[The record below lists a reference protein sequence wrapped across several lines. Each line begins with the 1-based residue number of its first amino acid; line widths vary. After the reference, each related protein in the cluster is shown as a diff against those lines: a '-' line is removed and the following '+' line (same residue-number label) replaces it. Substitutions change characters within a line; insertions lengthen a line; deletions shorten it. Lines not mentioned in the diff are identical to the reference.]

1 MAFHSQV
8 YRNYFCLP
16 LTLSIFSSQTFLV
29 PGTFSPEGIVTAL
42 STLTSLQQ
50 LKLAFKSPRSLPD
63 GESRHPPPLTRSVL
77 PALRT
82 LSFEGAGKYLEE
94 LIALIDAPRLFILTM
109 TLFDQ
114 TLLHTP
120 QSIQFVS
127 RSTILK
133 VFKKA
138 RLVFEDDGAAVVLS
152 PTLEGTSYTRLEVK
166 ILCRDS
172 DRQVSSLV
180 QVCASCLPL
189 LSALE
194 DLYIYDNSKS
204 PPHWREIIE
213 DTLWLELL
221 RPFSAVKNLHL
232 SEEFALRIGPA
243 LQEEL
248 VGSRTMEVLPT
259 LQSIFVEGLQL
270 SGPVHEGI
278 VKFVAARWL
287 FGHHITVSL
296 WEIDRASLDIEGDD

>member
-1 MAFHSQV
+1 M
-8 YRNYFCLP
+8 
-16 LTLSIFSSQTFLV
+16 
-29 PGTFSPEGIVTAL
+29 
-42 STLTSLQQ
+42 
-50 LKLAFKSPRSLPD
+50 
-63 GESRHPPPLTRSVL
+63 
-77 PALRT
+77 
-82 LSFEGAGKYLEE
+82 LSFEGVGEYLED
-94 LIALIDAPRLFILTM
+94 LVALVDAPRLFILTM

-114 TLLHTP
+114 ILLHTP

-127 RSTILK
+127 RSTRLK

-138 RLVFEDDGAAVVLS
+138 RLGFKDDGAAAVLS
-152 PTLEGTSYTRLEVK
+152 PTLEGTSHTRLEVK

-180 QVCASCLPL
+180 QVCASCLPP

-194 DLYIYDNSKS
+194 DLYIYEDSKS
-204 PPHWREIIE
+204 PPDWWDNIE
-213 DTLWLELL
+213 DSLWLELL
-221 RPFSAVKNLHL
+221 RPFSAVKNLYL

-259 LQSIFVEGLQL
+259 LQNIFVEGLQP
-270 SGPVHEGI
+270 SGPVQEGI

-287 FGHHITVSL
+287 VCHHITVSL
-296 WEIDRASLDIEGDD
+296 WEIDRASLDIKVDD